1 MRQCQAQGLVSADTV
16 HIDAS
21 LIRAD
26 VSMDA
31 MVARHLD
38 AVEEA
43 NATERDAHTSGRFK
57 KLCRTDPDAPM
68 ATCPKVPLRPA

>member
-1 MRQCQAQGLVSADTV
+1 
-16 HIDAS
+16 
-21 LIRAD
+21 
-26 VSMDA
+26 MDA